1 MSQRTSEKG
10 ATMTT
15 NQVTL
20 REVTAETVRAICRLS
35 VREDQRGFVASNAV
49 SIAQAHFSDHA
60 WFRAIYSGDTPVGFA
75 MIEDRPEKTEYFL
88 WRFMI
93 DAEHQGQGVG
103 RMAVELL
110 IDHVKGRPGAPPLL
124 HHYTYYTEC
133 FDHCSFSGAKCSWRI
148 PLYLSQWTPRGCVR
162 WQLLRLRISFGPQSG
177 LS

>member
-1 MSQRTSEKG
+1 
-10 ATMTT
+10 MTT

-110 IDHVKGRPGAPPLL
+110 IDHVKGRPGA
-124 HHYTYYTEC
+124 TE
-133 FDHCSFSGAKCSWRI
+133 SLMSVVQSEG
-148 PLYLSQWTPRGCVR
+148 
-162 WQLLRLRISFGPQSG
+162 GPQG
-177 LS
+177 FYEKLGFRLTGECEEGEALMRLPLT

>member
-110 IDHVKGRPGAPPLL
+110 IDHVKGRPGA
-124 HHYTYYTEC
+124 TE
-133 FDHCSFSGAKCSWRI
+133 FLTSVVQSEG
-148 PLYLSQWTPRGCVR
+148 
-162 WQLLRLRISFGPQSG
+162 GPQG
-177 LS
+177 FYEKLGFRLTGECEEGEALMRLPLT